1 MRIGMLT
8 GGGDVPGL
16 NPCMRALVCRAVDE
30 GCEVVGFRRG
40 WEGLLFIN
48 PDDPTS
54 LSEHTIQLDKQNT
67 RTIGRTGGTFLHTS
81 RTNPGSLRAEEVPDF
96 LLVELA
102 DVPVEQTLDFTS
114 HILRVLEYLE
124 IDVLAPI
131 GGDDTLA
138 YGARLHAENI
148 PVVAIPKTMDNDV
161 FGTDYTIGFSTAIT
175 RSVELINIL
184 RTSSGSHERITV
196 VELFGRNSGE
206 TCLMTSYLA
215 SVDRAL
221 IPEVPFDLDK
231 LIHLLIEDRNNNPSR
246 YAMVLIS
253 EGARFLD
260 NRIIETSRDVIT
272 NDNQVLPIGRLT
284 VELIKRKCKF
294 NTLYQHLAYLMRSGV
309 PDSLDLM
316 VAKNYANLAMDLIT
330 ERQYGR
336 MVALQGGRYTHVAAD
351 TVTQGVKRV
360 NVDEFYD
367 AENYCPK
374 VRSIEGTPMFLY

>member
-1 MRIGMLT
+1 MRIGVLT

-16 NPCMRALVCRAVDE
+16 NPCIRALVYRAVDE
-30 GCEVVGFRRG
+30 GCEVLGFRRG

-54 LSEHTIQLDKQNT
+54 FSEHAIQLDRQNT

-81 RTNPGSLRAEEVPDF
+81 RTNPGSLRAEDVPDF
-96 LLVELA
+96 LRAETA
-102 DVPVEQTLDFTS
+102 DIPVEQKLDLTS

-124 IDVLAPI
+124 IDVLVPI

-138 YGARLHAENI
+138 YGARLHTDNI

-184 RTSSGSHERITV
+184 RTSSGSHERIAV

-231 LIHLLIEDRNNNPSR
+231 LIDLLIEDRNNNPSR

-253 EGARFLD
+253 EGARFID
-260 NRIIETSRDVIT
+260 DRIIGTSQDEIT
-272 NDNQVLPIGRLT
+272 NNDQVFPIGRLT
-284 VELIKRKCKF
+284 VELINKKGEF

-316 VAKNYANLAMDLIT
+316 VAENYANLAMDLIT
-330 ERQYGR
+330 KRQYGR

-360 NVDEFYD
+360 DVDEFYD
-367 AENYCPK
+367 VENYCPK
-374 VRSIEGTPMFLY
+374 VRFIEGTPMFLY

>member
-16 NPCMRALVCRAVDE
+16 NPCMRALVYRAVDE
-30 GCEVVGFRRG
+30 GCEVLGFRRG
-40 WEGLLFIN
+40 WEGLLSIN
-48 PDDPTS
+48 PDLPIS
-54 LSEHTIQLDKQNT
+54 FSEHAIQLDKKNT

-81 RTNPGSLRAEEVPDF
+81 RTNPGRLKAEDVPDF
-96 LLVELA
+96 LRTEIA
-102 DVPVEQTLDFTS
+102 DIPVEQTLDFTS

-124 IDVLAPI
+124 IDVLVPI

-184 RTSSGSHERITV
+184 RTSSGSHERIAI

-215 SVDRAL
+215 SVDRSL

-231 LIHLLIEDRNNNPSR
+231 LTRLLIEDRNNNPSR

-253 EGARFLD
+253 EGARLID
-260 NRIIETSRDVIT
+260 DRIIGTSQDEMT
-272 NDNQVLPIGRLT
+272 DNDQVLPIGRLT
-284 VELIKRKCKF
+284 EELINRKGKF

-330 ERQYGR
+330 KRHYGR
-336 MVALQGGRYTHVAAD
+336 MVALKSGRYTHVAAD
-351 TVTQGVKRV
+351 TVTQGAKRV
-360 NVDEFYD
+360 DVDEFYD
-367 AENYCPK
+367 VENYCPK